1 MPPAVRNLLK
11 MGSWALALWLFF
23 AVLTPRL
30 VALSPAWQHYD
41 AVQEQ
46 YGLDRDELLQK
57 LSEQKIQTRPIWGL
71 IHQQK
76 PYQNNQAFKIEKAS
90 YYMDR
95 ILNIPCSTNLTEEDA
110 RYVSRALESLQ

>member
-1 MPPAVRNLLK
+1 MGECMPPAVRNLLK

-46 YGLDRDELLQK
+46 YGLDSGAL
-57 LSEQKIQTRPIWGL
+57 
-71 IHQQK
+71 
-76 PYQNNQAFKIEKAS
+76 
-90 YYMDR
+90 YYSDV
-95 ILNIPCSTNLTEEDA
+95 PVTQEAADA
-110 RYVSRALESLQ
+110 VGRAVCAGMQERHMLAAGR